1 MEILVVLLL
10 ITHIIVLVLLWKYIK
25 TYKENNFNY
34 LNKELKTLKSF
45 FSQGLLVLEKNVTAF
60 VALSTAS
67 FDTLQKEHTQLVS
80 DHKSRFKEVTTFIKS
95 DYTSLTEL
103 LKTNND
109 LLANLLERT
118 EENITK
124 NNDLKPLL
132 VNSNDELEKVYGK
145 IKMVISNYEKN
156 LKDIKEEIEDA
167 LQIIEDNMSS
177 KMKQIAISGEKTIA
191 SSLENSKITIE
202 KVTQETNSGLR
213 KVLKENQ
220 IQLLTDKMG
229 VMEKELQVG
238 LEKVQENLSGLD
250 EAFIIKFKNL
260 LESSVKN
267 KNKSPLND
275 LKKWWDS

>member
-10 ITHIIVLVLLWKYIK
+10 ITHIIVLFLLWKYIK

-34 LNKELKTLKSF
+34 LNKELKTLKGF

-60 VALSTAS
+60 TALSTAS
-67 FDTLQKEHTQLVS
+67 LDSLEKEHTHLIS
-80 DHKSRFKEVTTFIKS
+80 DHKSKFKEVTAFIKS

-109 LLANLLERT
+109 LLTNLLERT

-167 LQIIEDNMSS
+167 LQIIEENMSS
-177 KMKQIAISGEKTIA
+177 KIKQIAISGEKTIA
-191 SSLENSKITIE
+191 NSLENSKDTID
-202 KVTQETNSGLR
+202 KVTQETSSGLK

-220 IQLLTDKMG
+220 IQLLTDKVG
-229 VMEKELQVG
+229 IMEKELQEG

-250 EAFIIKFKNL
+250 EIFMLKLKDYQKEL
-260 LESSVKN
+260 SN
-267 KNKSPLND
+267 KKGFLGF
-275 LKKWWDS
+275 

>member
-10 ITHIIVLVLLWKYIK
+10 ITHIIVLFLLWNYIK

-45 FSQGLLVLEKNVTAF
+45 FSQGLIVLEKNVTAF
-60 VALSTAS
+60 TELSKTS
-67 FDTLQKEHTQLVS
+67 FNELEKEHTHLIS
-80 DHKSRFKEVTTFIKS
+80 DHKSRFQEVTTFIKS
-95 DYTSLTEL
+95 DYTSLTKL

-132 VNSNDELEKVYGK
+132 INSNDELEKVYGK
-145 IKMVISNYEKN
+145 IKMVISSYEKN

-167 LQIIEDNMSS
+167 LHNIENNMSS

-191 SSLENSKITIE
+191 SSLENSKDTID
-202 KVTQETNSGLR
+202 KITQETNSGLK

-220 IQLLTDKMG
+220 IQLLTDK
-229 VMEKELQVG
+229 VRTIEKELQVG

-260 LESSVKN
+260 LESSAKN

>member
-1 MEILVVLLL
+1 MEILVLLLL

-177 KMKQIAISGEKTIA
+177 KIKQIAISGEKTIA